1 MPIYMRYEGIAGK
14 VAKEPYQGW
23 IELRSAQMGNERAG
37 RPVSE
42 IITTKVMDSTSPQ
55 FYQASL
61 WGEGKNVTIDF
72 VEVDGMLYLRLE
84 LKGTLVSGFY
94 PTNSGGGAEQ
104 PGESL
109 TFTFTKITSTPQ
121 APLKDKKQAM
131 HSMEFQRVQ
140 QKNVVR
146 QRSVKG
152 RGHQRQM

>member
-1 MPIYMRYEGIAGK
+1 MPIYMKYEGIVGGVTEK
-14 VAKEPYQGW
+14 PYQGW
-23 IELRSAQMGNERAG
+23 IELQSAQIGTERAG

-72 VEVDGMLYLRLE
+72 VDAGGTLYLRLE
-84 LKGTLVSGFY
+84 LKGTLVSSFN
-94 PTNSGGGAEQ
+94 PANSGRGAEQ

-109 TFTFTKITSTPQ
+109 AFTFTKITSTPQ
-121 APLKDKKQAM
+121 APLKDKKQAT